1 MRKNNQSITY
11 GVLNI
16 VAAVATLCT
25 ASLFIL
31 NAIRSFKK

>member
-1 MRKNNQSITY
+1 MKNNRSIAM

-25 ASLFIL
+25 TSLFIL
-31 NAIRSFKK
+31 NAVKNFKK